1 MSMEQAV
8 MTWIHLVSAAIWVG
22 GSLFIGAVLTPILKK
37 MSMSLEERIQMMIK
51 VGRQFNKIAVPS
63 LIILIATGLYN
74 SSFVLSN
81 PDLLF
86 STSYGS
92 FLFIKIILV
101 IVLIIAFVAHIRI
114 IRKEIEDKIMSKEMT
129 EIQIRKLRKKMI
141 ILGEIIVIISVA
153 ILFFAALLDAGVLIT
168 YNSYFISVIKSFYA
182 IFASCNL
189 GCYIQ
194 VCF

>member
-1 MSMEQAV
+1 MEQAV
-8 MTWIHLVSAAIWVG
+8 MTWIHLVSAAVWVG

-37 MSMSLEERIQMMIK
+37 MPISLEERIQIMIK

-129 EIQIRKLRKKMI
+129 EIQIQKLRKKMI

-153 ILFFAALLDAGVLIT
+153 ILFFAALLDAGV
-168 YNSYFISVIKSFYA
+168 
-182 IFASCNL
+182 
-189 GCYIQ
+189 
-194 VCF
+194 

>member
-8 MTWIHLVSAAIWVG
+8 MTWIHLVSAAVWVG

-37 MSMSLEERIQMMIK
+37 MPISLEERIQIMIK

-101 IVLIIAFVAHIRI
+101 IALIIAFVAHIRI

-129 EIQIRKLRKKMI
+129 EIQIQKLRKKMI
-141 ILGEIIVIISVA
+141 ILGEIIVIISIA
-153 ILFFAALLDAGVLIT
+153 ILFFAALLDAGV
-168 YNSYFISVIKSFYA
+168 
-182 IFASCNL
+182 
-189 GCYIQ
+189 
-194 VCF
+194 